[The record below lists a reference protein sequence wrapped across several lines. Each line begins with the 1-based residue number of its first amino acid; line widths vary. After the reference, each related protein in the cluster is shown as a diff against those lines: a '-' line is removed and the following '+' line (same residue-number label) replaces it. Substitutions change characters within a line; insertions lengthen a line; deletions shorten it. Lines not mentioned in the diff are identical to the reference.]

1 MPRPPSRKSDP
12 WSRGA
17 VKRVVAGREEDE
29 SLVSLT
35 QSMAEEL
42 VLSTDHLEWD
52 DHPGLL
58 PLAYGA
64 TLEEMARALQERAE
78 KAVGIARGSA
88 PPGKRSHP
96 PPATAAGS
104 APAGTTPR
112 SNVRGLR
119 RFRDAGAGSRKRLP
133 PAPPARQRP
142 MNQRAQLVG
151 RDVLSET
158 VGHG

>member
-35 QSMAEEL
+35 RSMAEEL

-58 PLAYGA
+58 PLAYAA

-78 KAVGIARGSA
+78 KAVGIARGLGATWEEVAAATGYSNGVSA
-88 PPGKRSHP
+88 GRRYSREQRELAAETQRRRRKEQNA
-96 PPATAAGS
+96 ATSSPAGS
-104 APAGTTPR
+104 SVLYEPA
-112 SNVRGLR
+112 SAAR
-119 RFRDAGAGSRKRLP
+119 R
-133 PAPPARQRP
+133 AR
-142 MNQRAQLVG
+142 RAQ
-151 RDVLSET
+151 
-158 VGHG
+158 

>member
-58 PLAYGA
+58 PLAYAA

-78 KAVGIARGSA
+78 KAVGIARGLGATWEEVAAATGYSSGVSASRHYTQEQRKRAAEIQRRRRREQKAATSIPAGPSA
-88 PPGKRSHP
+88 PYE
-96 PPATAAGS
+96 PAS
-104 APAGTTPR
+104 A
-112 SNVRGLR
+112 
-119 RFRDAGAGSRKRLP
+119 
-133 PAPPARQRP
+133 ARQAG
-142 MNQRAQLVG
+142 RA
-151 RDVLSET
+151 R
-158 VGHG
+158 